1 MNIPRPISRQPLP
14 DTAQK
19 VFSGKVFDVYQWE
32 VDGYDGSKKVFEKVK
47 RADTVLV
54 LGVTEDKQ
62 IITTLQ
68 EQPGKQPF
76 TGIAG
81 GRVDEGEDV
90 LVAAKRELLEETGY
104 EATEWILFD
113 AQQPISKVE
122 WAVYIF
128 IAKGCHKV
136 KEQDLDGAE
145 KIEVS
150 TMSFDD
156 FVDFITQKNGSELE
170 LKLAFLEARLDSS
183 LMETYKKMILE

>member
-113 AQQPISKVE
+113 AQQPVSKVE

-145 KIEVS
+145 KIEVN

>member
-104 EATEWILFD
+104 EATE
-113 AQQPISKVE
+113 
-122 WAVYIF
+122 
-128 IAKGCHKV
+128 
-136 KEQDLDGAE
+136 
-145 KIEVS
+145 
-150 TMSFDD
+150 
-156 FVDFITQKNGSELE
+156 
-170 LKLAFLEARLDSS
+170 
-183 LMETYKKMILE
+183 

>member
-1 MNIPRPISRQPLP
+1 MDISRPISRQPLP

-170 LKLAFLEARLDSS
+170 LKLAFLEARLDNS